1 MSDADPPP
9 KFCNPGFCHCCR
21 TDTTFI
27 ALRDWLRDFY
37 ICQACGSTPRQRH
50 VQYVLDTRF
59 PGWETRELH
68 ESSPSSDYI
77 ARHSQRY
84 HSSQYLPGVAP
95 GDTVDDVR
103 CETVEALTFADE
115 SLDLF
120 VTQDVLEHVFHP
132 AVAIR
137 EIHRVLRPGGAH
149 VFTAPKHK
157 GLIATVQ
164 RASLRPDGTI
174 DHPLPAEYHGNPVGD
189 GRALV
194 TYDYGYDF
202 ELLLSQWSG
211 ASVEVVHTLDR
222 SLGLD
227 AEFNEV
233 FVIRKMETQRPA
245 PPAPPAPPAQG
256 TPPQSV
262 PTFIS
267 RLRPVRSLLPG
278 GARKA
283 ARKLMSALRREP

>member
-1 MSDADPPP
+1 MSDAEPGRPE
-9 KFCNPGFCHCCR
+9 FSNPGFCHCCR
-21 TDTTFI
+21 TDTTFV

-37 ICQACGSTPRQRH
+37 ICQVCGSIPRQRH
-50 VQYVLDTRF
+50 LQYVLNTRF
-59 PGWETRELH
+59 PGWETCDLH
-68 ESSPSSDYI
+68 ESSPSNDYI
-77 ARHSQRY
+77 ARYSQRY
-84 HSSQYLPGVAP
+84 QSSQYLPGVRP

-103 CETVEALTFADE
+103 CETIEALTFPDA

-132 AVAIR
+132 AAAIR

-149 VFTAPKHK
+149 IFTAPKHK

-164 RASLRPDGTI
+164 RACLRPGGTI
-174 DHPLPAEYHGNPVGD
+174 DYPLPAEYHGNPVGD

-202 ELLLSQWSG
+202 ELLLSEWSG

-233 FVIRKMETQRPA
+233 FVIRKPETLPMAQESPA
-245 PPAPPAPPAQG
+245 EPRATTS
-256 TPPQSV
+256 TPN
-262 PTFIS
+262 FAS
-267 RLRPVRSLLPG
+267 RLRPVLTLPERA
-278 GARKA
+278 ARKA
-283 ARKLMSALRREP
+283 VRTFRSAAKHEGV